1 MDSIKMSVT
10 FVIPGR
16 QLMTPQT
23 CGENVS
29 CDTHVVKVS
38 IPVKKGK
45 KTVMGTEVIKY
56 KTRRCIPATQVINM
70 CDEAYEEM
78 ITTPSFKCKPAEWK
92 KMSIKERLERNL
104 DVLKQYYRA
113 YKYEYKVFED

>member
-16 QLMTPQT
+16 QMMTPQA

-29 CDTHVVKVS
+29 YDTHVVKVS
-38 IPVKKGK
+38 APVKKGK

-78 ITTPSFKCKPAEWK
+78 ITNPSFKCKPAEWK

-104 DVLKQYYRA
+104 DVLKQYYSA